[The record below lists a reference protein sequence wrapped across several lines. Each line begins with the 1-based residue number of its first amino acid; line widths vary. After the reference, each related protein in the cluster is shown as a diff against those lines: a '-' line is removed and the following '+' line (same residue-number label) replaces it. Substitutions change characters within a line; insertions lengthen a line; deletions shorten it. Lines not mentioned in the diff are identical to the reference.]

1 MDKDLS
7 FAEDL
12 ELKLD
17 GKRPIRRENPKKGQ
31 SRWYYVDPR
40 GRDEDFTLLSQ
51 MKTIDVPSP
60 NTPNPALQQVMFED
74 AENNPD
80 KYYIWRTV
88 GDDKVRDS
96 HAEREGCIFSWDDAP
111 EGGHPGEDYN
121 CRCIAEP
128 YVPRKD
134 SSESDE
140 QWRQRLLTTM
150 KEYLLKEENL
160 KNHIYLDTKGF
171 KTVGAGKNIDKWEDF
186 KKINWEVDG
195 RPATEEEKLAG
206 FERFEE
212 LKQQK
217 FFGPNVTSDFFEDKS
232 NLRISEKEAERLLEQ
247 HIKNDLNKLET
258 YVSGFRNFPFE
269 LQQVL
274 LDIRYNTGN
283 ADRRNWPNLYEAIDK
298 RDIRGMANNVN
309 RKDVGESRNQ
319 WAKETILS
327 IKNWGY

>member
-40 GRDEDFTLLSQ
+40 ERDEDFTLLSQ

-111 EGGHPGEDYN
+111 EGGHPGEDY
-121 CRCIAEP
+121 
-128 YVPRKD
+128 
-134 SSESDE
+134 
-140 QWRQRLLTTM
+140 
-150 KEYLLKEENL
+150 
-160 KNHIYLDTKGF
+160 
-171 KTVGAGKNIDKWEDF
+171 
-186 KKINWEVDG
+186 
-195 RPATEEEKLAG
+195 KLY
-206 FERFEE
+206 F
-212 LKQQK
+212 
-217 FFGPNVTSDFFEDKS
+217 
-232 NLRISEKEAERLLEQ
+232 
-247 HIKNDLNKLET
+247 
-258 YVSGFRNFPFE
+258 
-269 LQQVL
+269 
-274 LDIRYNTGN
+274 
-283 ADRRNWPNLYEAIDK
+283 
-298 RDIRGMANNVN
+298 
-309 RKDVGESRNQ
+309 
-319 WAKETILS
+319 
-327 IKNWGY
+327 